1 MAFEDESQRK
11 AFRAHLAERAT
22 TLAAIAQ
29 RTVTFWEAAAVLLDG
44 LNTVLEVDFEESE
57 LSPAEL
63 SLARQIEAE
72 KYGSE
77 AWTRRV
83 TRTVQL
89 A

>member
-1 MAFEDESQRK
+1 MLHGRSLR
-11 AFRAHLAERAT
+11 
-22 TLAAIAQ
+22 
-29 RTVTFWEAAAVLLDG
+29 AAAMLLDG
-44 LNTVLEVDFEESE
+44 LNTVLEVDFEEAG

-63 SLARQIEAE
+63 TLARQIEAE
-72 KYGSE
+72 KYGTA